1 MNFNHL
7 ISRVNG
13 SARCCNKGHHW
24 LPTGTMESTPSG
36 KFRVDFYCKH
46 CYNRATEFLNEKTY
60 GMHKKTLIKYTGGVE

>member
-13 SARCCNKGHHW
+13 RVRCCCDKHHW
-24 LPTGTMESTPSG
+24 LPTGMTESTQSG
-36 KFRVDFYCKH
+36 HFRVDFYCKH

-60 GMHKKTLIKYTGGVE
+60 GMHKKTFTKYTGVIE